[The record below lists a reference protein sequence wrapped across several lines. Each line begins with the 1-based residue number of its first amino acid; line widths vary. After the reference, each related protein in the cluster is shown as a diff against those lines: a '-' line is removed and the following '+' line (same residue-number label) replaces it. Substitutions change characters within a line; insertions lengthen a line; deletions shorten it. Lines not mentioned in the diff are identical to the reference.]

1 MPRFFQIPDWYLCCF
16 HHCVPIPSCP
26 NVYIG
31 VSAAASCR
39 VRLISVLSPI
49 PVTRVA
55 FAAASTALT
64 RVSRRCFSRPR
75 AESRR
80 PTRRDSKTSSPVV
93 AAEEELWSGH
103 AKFVRLFGGGD
114 SAYLWINGDQ
124 EAALFGELVQ
134 HITAPAYAALVAP
147 AARVAAAQARM
158 IIAEVAAV
166 DRHVEPLTRWCALH
180 PGKGGAPAHYRER
193 VRETVKAA
201 KLRVEDLEED
211 VRQLETF
218 CDTAGVPTE
227 KREKVAEA
235 LGATCF
241 LLEKISMHTSL
252 WV

>member
-39 VRLISVLSPI
+39 VRLIAVLSPI

-93 AAEEELWSGH
+93 AAEEELTDSEVSVDTTVASG
-103 AKFVRLFGGGD
+103 VR
-114 SAYLWINGDQ
+114 
-124 EAALFGELVQ
+124 
-134 HITAPAYAALVAP
+134 
-147 AARVAAAQARM
+147 
-158 IIAEVAAV
+158 
-166 DRHVEPLTRWCALH
+166 
-180 PGKGGAPAHYRER
+180 
-193 VRETVKAA
+193 
-201 KLRVEDLEED
+201 
-211 VRQLETF
+211 
-218 CDTAGVPTE
+218 
-227 KREKVAEA
+227 
-235 LGATCF
+235 
-241 LLEKISMHTSL
+241 
-252 WV
+252 